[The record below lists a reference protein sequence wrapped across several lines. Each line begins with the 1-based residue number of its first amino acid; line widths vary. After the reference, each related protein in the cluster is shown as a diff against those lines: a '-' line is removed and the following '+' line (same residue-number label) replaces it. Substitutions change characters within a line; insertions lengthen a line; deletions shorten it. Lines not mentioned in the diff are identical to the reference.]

1 MPHLRISFRAIV
13 AIAIL
18 HAGIGSA
25 WSAPVATR
33 VTAGNAASVL
43 FAGTDADGGIDD
55 WYVSNGVVQAVIDD
69 VGPQD
74 DLVPLLGPS
83 APPKVS
89 EFAFTGCSIIDLG
102 NNGQNNDHLTQLF
115 TVGGLST
122 SNFVVYTGVSAS
134 STPTSATVTCTGNL
148 LGFDVGATPVAPS
161 DLLVVTEYTAANSD
175 PYLTVTTTVTNNH
188 PTNPAAGLGGF
199 LDVSLWTQ
207 RAQVPFSPVAGKGF
221 KHAVLDFSNI
231 AAALELPPYA
241 AAPGIVGPSNGV
253 FDPANGLGIG
263 ENAYGILGDEAS
275 IDQDGPGGAPPV
287 VSAVNSLFGVSSNLL
302 TAFGNSPL
310 GTLQPGGILTYK
322 RRLYVGSRNDVAAV
336 SNPMISEIA
345 VRRGFST
352 GTISG
357 DVDAEDTPDVAAS
370 VIATR
375 TGGAL
380 LPVFAAG
387 TPVTQF
393 RTGANGSFSGIVLP
407 VGIYSLEFRSPERDP
422 VTVTG
427 VIVTASGNTA
437 VNVPD
442 LSALATLDL
451 KVLETVAGPDPAV
464 PAKITIKGVAPTAD
478 PRFASDVVAIADPTV
493 GPDFDLRMETFGGG
507 SAQANWVFL
516 ANGTGSVKLRP
527 GKYEIYASRGP
538 EYSLRRKIVN
548 VRAQRTRKINFRLR
562 RSVDTAGFIS
572 GDFHIHSAR
581 SLDSTAPPVDRVAG
595 FAAEGVEVMVSTDH
609 DYQLD
614 YAPLI
619 ADLDLGSRITS
630 MVGNEVT
637 GSVPNPPVFP
647 DSTGHIN
654 AWPLTVQP
662 NARRDGAIEDE
673 FVAPNWI
680 FKRLRDQG
688 AEVIQYNHVRAGVSG
703 ITSIGFFNNFG
714 YDPSLPLGASP
725 NDMLLDDDVTGP
737 GTSGVANPDGL
748 RNIDFDV
755 MEVLNGTE
763 IPAYIAVRRDWLS
776 LLNQID
782 PPTVPFIGGTGTSDS
797 HRVTLESAGYART
810 YVGGA
815 GDDPATLNA
824 TTFNANVK
832 AANMMATTGP
842 FIRFTVLDTVGG
854 SAGLG
859 GTLVPATST
868 VRLRIEVQAANWI
881 PVEEVRVLANGFTT
895 LTFDATTSP
904 KVTAPPAS
912 PYSQSLGKIT
922 RFEAEIP
929 VNLAVDTYFIV
940 EAGAKLSPLPTPDPL
955 VDKIVPGMVPL
966 GFTNPIFVDL
976 AGNGFD
982 APGLPVM
989 ASATQLESELP
1000 AFARIERADRTWL
1013 ATLRTWLAG
1022 TLAAVSTP
1030 REASAHG
1037 ANNVLPDGTVVT
1049 GKELGEKVQRDKD
1062 TSTEDYFPLYRFR
1075 IPAEAVDAA
1084 LDQQLPPEEA
1094 GRLKADRAKAA
1105 GAAH

>member
-1 MPHLRISFRAIV
+1 VRHLRFSFRT
-13 AIAIL
+13 IL
-18 HAGIGSA
+18 ASTALLAGATAA
-25 WSAPVATR
+25 WSSPVATQ
-33 VTAGNAASVL
+33 VTVGNAGTVL

-89 EFAFTGCSIIDLG
+89 EFAFTGCSVIDLG
-102 NNGQNNDHLTQLF
+102 SNGQNNDHLTQLF

-161 DLLVVTEYTAANSD
+161 DLVVVTEYTAANSD
-175 PYLTVTTTVTNNH
+175 PFLTVTTTVTNNH

-207 RAQVPFSPVAGKGF
+207 RAQVPFSPVVGRGF
-221 KHAVLDFSNI
+221 KHAVLDFGNI
-231 AAALELPPYA
+231 AAALEVPPFA
-241 AAPGIVGPSNGV
+241 AAPGIVGPSNGI
-253 FDPANGLGIG
+253 FDPANALGIG
-263 ENAYGILGDEAS
+263 ENAYGILGDETS
-275 IDQDGPGGAPPV
+275 IDQDGPGGSPPV
-287 VSAVNSLFGVSSNLL
+287 VAPVNSIFGVSSNLL
-302 TAFGNSPL
+302 TAFGNPPL
-310 GTLQPGGILTYK
+310 GTLQAGGILTYK
-322 RRLYVGSRNDVAAV
+322 RRIYVGNRNDVAAV
-336 SNPMISEIA
+336 SNPMITEIA
-345 VRRGFST
+345 VRRGFAT

-357 DVDAEDTPDVAAS
+357 DVGAEDTADVGAS

-375 TGGAL
+375 TGGAA
-380 LPVFAAG
+380 LPVFGAG

-393 RTGANGSFSGIVLP
+393 RTSQTGAFSGIVLP
-407 VGIYSLEFRSPERDP
+407 VGTYSLEFRSPERDP
-422 VTVTG
+422 VTVAG
-427 VIVTASGNTA
+427 VVVNAAANTA
-437 VNVPD
+437 VSVPD
-442 LSALATLDL
+442 LSALATVEL
-451 KVLETVAGPDPAV
+451 KVLETAVGPDPAM
-464 PAKITIKGVAPTAD
+464 PAKITIKGVSPTVD
-478 PRFASDVVAIADPTV
+478 PRFASDVIAIGDPTV
-493 GPDFDLRMETFGGG
+493 GPDVDLRMETFGGG
-507 SAQANWVFL
+507 PAQANWVFL
-516 ANGTGSVKLRP
+516 ANGTGTVQLRP
-527 GKYEIYASRGP
+527 GKYEVYASRGP
-538 EYSLRRKIVN
+538 EYSLRRRIIN
-548 VRAQRTRKINFRLR
+548 VRAERTRKLNFRLR
-562 RSVDTAGFIS
+562 RSVDTTGFIS
-572 GDFHIHSAR
+572 GDFHVHSAR
-581 SLDSTAPPVDRVAG
+581 SLDSTAPPADRVGG

-619 ADLDLGSRITS
+619 ASLNLGSRITS

-654 AWPLTVQP
+654 AWPLPVQA

-688 AEVIQYNHVRAGVSG
+688 AEVIQFNHVRAGVSG

-714 YDPSLPLGASP
+714 YDPSLPINASP

-737 GTSGVANPDGL
+737 GTSAVSNPDGL

-755 MEVLNGTE
+755 MEILNGTD
-763 IPAYIAVRRDWLS
+763 IPSYIAVRRDWLS
-776 LLNQID
+776 LLSQLD
-782 PPTVPFIGGTGTSDS
+782 PPTVPLIGGTGTSDT

-815 GDDPATLNA
+815 GDDPAALNP

-832 AANMMATTGP
+832 SANMMATTGP
-842 FIRFTVLDTVGG
+842 FIRFSVLDTVGS

-859 GTLVPATST
+859 STLVPVSST
-868 VRLRIEVQAANWI
+868 VRLQIEVQAANWI
-881 PVEEVRVLANGFTT
+881 PVEEVRVIANGFTT
-895 LTFDATTSP
+895 LTFDAATSP
-904 KVTAPPAS
+904 QVTAPPAS
-912 PYSQSLGKIT
+912 PFSQALGRIT

-929 VNLAVDTYFIV
+929 VNLVVDTYFIV
-940 EAGAKLSPLPTPDPL
+940 EAGAKLSPLPTPDAL
-955 VDKIVPGMVPL
+955 LDAIVPGLIPL

-976 AGNGFD
+976 AGDGFD

-989 ASATQLESELP
+989 ATATQLASELP
-1000 AFARIERADRTWL
+1000 AFARVERADRTWL
-1013 ATLRTWLAG
+1013 ATLRSWFSA
-1022 TLAAVSTP
+1022 TLAAVTTP
-1030 REASAHG
+1030 PEANAHG
-1037 ANNVLPDGTVVT
+1037 ANNVLADGTVVT

-1075 IPAEAVDAA
+1075 IPADAAEAV
-1084 LDQQLPPEEA
+1084 LESQLPPAELQQ
-1094 GRLKADRAKAA
+1094 LKADRARAA
-1105 GAAH
+1105 GTAR